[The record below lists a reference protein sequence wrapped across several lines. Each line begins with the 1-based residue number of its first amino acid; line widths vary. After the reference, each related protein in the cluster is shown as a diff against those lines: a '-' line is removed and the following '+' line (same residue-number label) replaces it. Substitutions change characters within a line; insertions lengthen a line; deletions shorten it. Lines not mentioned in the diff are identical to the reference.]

1 MTYGLANYFSFLP
14 ALQSDN
20 IINGGDLSTGSR
32 SRSLLRSAG
41 IVSLATA
48 LSRVSGLV
56 REQVMAYFFGASMA
70 TDAFVTAFRIPNLLR
85 DLFAEGALS
94 SSFVP
99 VFKDKMVNEGDDP
112 AFDLGNTVMT
122 SIILVVSVVVILGM
136 IASPLI
142 VYLTANGF
150 TADKEKFD
158 LTVDLTR
165 IMWVFLL
172 LVSMAALVMGML
184 NSFGRFGVPAFSSTA
199 FNFGGI
205 ATVWVWALWSAPDH
219 VSAYALAVGVVI
231 GGMGQLVVQLPSL
244 RKTGYRFRPR
254 FNFGDAAFRKM
265 LRLITPMIIGLSA
278 SRINILV
285 STLLA
290 SFLAEGAISYLNY
303 SFRLMHFPLGVFAV
317 ALGTVALTKASE
329 LAARKDMDG
338 LASTFLEAFNLNML
352 FIIPSAAF
360 FIFFAVDFVGLAY
373 RYGQFSQ
380 NDALNTAFALVQYS
394 YGLIGFAAVRV
405 IVPVYYAL
413 TDSKLPMKVS
423 VLTVLLNI
431 LLYWPLVKWMD
442 FAGLAAATSIAGLVN
457 AGLLLAYLP
466 SRGVPVPFKQ
476 LGSTFLRMA
485 AAATA
490 AFWVAH
496 ALSFQLWP
504 GGHGLI
510 ARGVN
515 LAGSLAV
522 AATLYGL
529 LCYLLQIREIRVV
542 VHKLL
547 KR

>member
-1 MTYGLANYFSFLP
+1 M
-14 ALQSDN
+14 
-20 IINGGDLSTGSR
+20 
-32 SRSLLRSAG
+32 
-41 IVSLATA
+41 ATA
-48 LSRVSGLV
+48 LSRVSGLL

-99 VFKDKMVNEGDDP
+99 VFKDKMVNEGDDQ

-122 SIILVVSVVVILGM
+122 SMLIVVSLVVVLGI

-142 VYLTANGF
+142 VYLTAHGF
-150 TADKEKFD
+150 AADKEKFD

-172 LVSMAALVMGML
+172 LVSVAALVMGML
-184 NSFGRFGVPAFSSTA
+184 NSMGRFGVPAFSSTA

-205 ATVWVWALWSAPDH
+205 ATVWIWAVVSAPDH

-231 GGMGQLVVQLPSL
+231 GGIGQLAVQLPTL
-244 RKTGYRFRPR
+244 KKTGYRFRPR

-265 LRLITPMIIGLSA
+265 LKLITPMVIGLSA

-290 SFLAEGAISYLNY
+290 SLLAEGAISYLNY

-329 LAARKDMDG
+329 QAARKDMDG
-338 LASTFLEAFNLNML
+338 LAGTFLEAFNLNML
-352 FIIPSAAF
+352 FIIPSAMF
-360 FIFFAVDFVGLAY
+360 FIFFAKDFVGLAY
-373 RYGQFSQ
+373 RYGQFSES
-380 NDALNTAFALVQYS
+380 DTLNTAFALIHYS

-413 TDSKLPMKVS
+413 TDSKLPMKIS

-431 LLYWPLVKWMD
+431 LSYWPLVKLMD
-442 FAGLAAATSIAGLVN
+442 FGGLAAATSIAGLVN

-466 SRGVPVPFKQ
+466 SRGVPVPFVQ
-476 LGSTFLRMA
+476 LGSTFIRMA
-485 AAATA
+485 IAATV
-490 AFWVAH
+490 AFGVARM
-496 ALSFQLWP
+496 LRFDLWP
-504 GGHGLI
+504 AGHGLI
-510 ARGVN
+510 GRFVN
-515 LAGSLAV
+515 LLGPLAV
-522 AATLYGL
+522 AGVLYGL
-529 LCYLLQIREIRVV
+529 LCYLLHVREIRIVLN
-542 VHKLL
+542 KLL